1 MPGRKSQ
8 ATNQNVLNFWVELR
22 LMIIGLK
29 HDPGVIEA
37 DSEEAKVAQSVLQ
50 LPPGFDFELKVWA
63 NIVDEWPWRS
73 FIVDDL
79 RLL

>member
-29 HDPGVIEA
+29 HILEYEA

-63 NIVDEWPWRS
+63 IIVDEWPWRS
-73 FIVDDL
+73 LIVDDL